1 MNYPVLTIKGYLAKR
16 ICEEAEKLS
25 VTVEEL
31 LIDLLDRDLDPQS
44 RALEYIEVA
53 LDLLE
58 QAREE
63 IKKGDVRQVAERLW
77 GAAALAIR
85 AYAYWREGRMLVRHG
100 ELWRYKDVLVSELG
114 EWVYDAWMTA
124 NSMHICFYEGWC
136 TEGDVERAYTR
147 IEKLVKEVSVRVKRE
162 KA

>member
-1 MNYPVLTIKGYLAKR
+1 MLIIRGYLAKR
-16 ICEEAEKLS
+16 IYEEARKLG

-44 RALEYIEVA
+44 RALEYIEAA

-63 IKKGDVRQVAERLW
+63 LEKGDLRQAAEKLW

-100 ELWRYKDVLVSELG
+100 ELWRYKDVLVSEVG

-124 NSMHICFYEGWC
+124 NSMHTCFYEGWC
-136 TEGDVERAYTR
+136 TEGDVERACTR